1 MDLNSGKTFFWKAEQ
16 NGTKFAIIISLTFRE
31 LPNLSCGLSN
41 FPRNFP
47 NVWLWRWREFNLNR
61 LLGQPKLIALKKFTS
76 PLWISVSDFCRFS
89 ARPKKPSAPIYYSIR
104 EVEFRGD
111 IWGASDATGPLMSR
125 ECLLFPWCLV
135 FRVAFHIKFQE
146 RWTVTRYFKFWK
158 PVELFAA
165 LHLKTGIV
173 CRAKLSSTVCI
184 NIWDCV
190 VSEAWLRFV
199 NRGPHSPPTPTR
211 SAQKKHTIH

>member
-1 MDLNSGKTFFWKAEQ
+1 M
-16 NGTKFAIIISLTFRE
+16 
-31 LPNLSCGLSN
+31 
-41 FPRNFP
+41 
-47 NVWLWRWREFNLNR
+47 
-61 LLGQPKLIALKKFTS
+61 
-76 PLWISVSDFCRFS
+76 WISRAFGKS
-89 ARPKKPSAPIYYSIR
+89 IYYSIQAVR
-104 EVEFRGD
+104 ASRD
-111 IWGASDATGPLMSR
+111 ISECSYGMGPLMSR
-125 ECLLFPWCLV
+125 ECLLFPWWLV

-173 CRAKLSSTVCI
+173 CRAKLSSTVCR

-199 NRGPHSPPTPTR
+199 SWALSTPSRPTPKRSTR
-211 SAQKKHTIH
+211 SIRGKYNCFSLVTHKSFFGGWEMCARSKLRE